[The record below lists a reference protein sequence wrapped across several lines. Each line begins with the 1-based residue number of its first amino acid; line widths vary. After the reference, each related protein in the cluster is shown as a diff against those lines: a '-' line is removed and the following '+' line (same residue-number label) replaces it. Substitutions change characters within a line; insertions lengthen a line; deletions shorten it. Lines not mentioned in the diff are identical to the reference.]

1 MASER
6 GGLLAA
12 APTAETK
19 AALRAWPGL
28 DVEFQRHVKKVAGTE
43 EGLRFRN
50 VLVQELAAVRAK
62 RSPIG
67 LPELVRRQFGA
78 ELRRFG
84 RAYHR
89 AIEVVTRAW
98 RGSPDLRR
106 LVHLPPELQKI
117 VDASIGMSSSRVHL
131 ARLDLLLQPCGGFRV
146 VETNA
151 NCPGALLS
159 CGIAGRRWRALLEE
173 HGLVAPV
180 PLEYETPEWMA
191 SWLIRTA
198 EEETG
203 VAPELFVLLR
213 EEGGNRL
220 ELPGLAAQL
229 RSLGV
234 ETLEADPRELT
245 ALRSGYVTLRGRTV
259 LHAYWKVGIPELLR
273 MLPRLERL
281 VRALQERRLFVQNGF
296 GARFIADNK
305 LCLAALSDPRFDA
318 LFDPADLAIIRPRLP
333 WSRNLALCTPA
344 EIKRIRC
351 RPEDY
356 VLKRPLDTRGRGVVI
371 GREVTSSVSWRN
383 AVNYATEEEWLVQRF
398 CVTTGLVDEAGPPSG
413 RLHDLSLGLTNGRLV
428 GAVIRSSRELR
439 TNVAL
444 SGSAH
449 PVFFA

>member
-6 GGLLAA
+6 AGLLAA
-12 APTAETK
+12 TATAETK
-19 AALRAWPGL
+19 AALQAWPGL
-28 DVEFQRHVKKVAGTE
+28 DAGFQRRVKEVAGTE
-43 EGLRFRN
+43 EGSRFRE
-50 VLVQELAAVRAK
+50 VLVQDLAAVRAK
-62 RSPIG
+62 RSPVG
-67 LPELVRRQFGA
+67 LPELIRRQFGA

-89 AIEVVTRAW
+89 AIEVITRAW
-98 RGSPDLRR
+98 RSNPELRR
-106 LVHLPPELQKI
+106 LVHLAPELQKI
-117 VDASIGMSSSRVHL
+117 VDASIGMSSSRIHL
-131 ARLDLLLQPCGGFRV
+131 ARLDLLLQPCGGFRA

-159 CGIAGRRWRALLEE
+159 CGIAARRWRGLLAA
-173 HGLVAPV
+173 HGVVTPP
-180 PLEYETPEWMA
+180 PLEYEAPEWMA

-229 RSLGV
+229 RGLGV

-245 ALRSGYVTLRGRTV
+245 PSTTGYVRLRGRPV
-259 LHAYWKVGIPELLR
+259 RHAYWKVGIPEFLR
-273 MLPRLERL
+273 MLPQLEGL

-344 EIKRIRC
+344 EIRRVC
-351 RPEDY
+351 SRPRDY

-371 GREVTSSVSWRN
+371 GREVRSTASWRDTVSY
-383 AVNYATEEEWLVQRF
+383 AVKEDWLVQRF
-398 CVTTGLVDEAGPPSG
+398 CVTTRLADEAAAAPT
-413 RLHDLSLGLTNGRLV
+413 RLHDLSLGLTNGGLV
-428 GAVIRSSRELR
+428 GAVIRSSHELR

-444 SGSAH
+444 SGSVH